1 MNILFIRI
9 TNRISGAEKYNY
21 YLIEALKK
29 YTDINPIIITDCE
42 EFAKEIRDN
51 KYTVY
56 IFPLS
61 IKEIGTKRDIIS
73 VVFQLPIY
81 LITYIKII
89 KNLNS
94 LYHFR
99 IICLESMTEKI
110 FLTILL
116 KILLYK
122 VIWIEH
128 GPLFITQRAWIIK
141 KLYMLNSY
149 ISDKIISV
157 SNNTKK
163 DLIQGGVSQGK
174 IQTLYIGVNIKDFQL
189 RNINKTIL
197 PNNKKIVGYIGTLN
211 KEKGIIDFVH
221 LAKQIIKIDSNII
234 FLIVGDGS
242 LNQYIRSYI
251 RHTSIRKNFLFT
263 GYIKDI
269 RPYIKKMNIIIY
281 PTHHYEGLSITIL
294 EALAMGKIVFARDI
308 GGNSELIH
316 HGKTGYLYKIENTE
330 LVKLILNKIYSYDEQ
345 KRIAYY
351 SILLIKKHFNQQI
364 QSMHFR
370 SLFHSL

>member
-163 DLIQGGVSQGK
+163 DLIQGGV
-174 IQTLYIGVNIKDFQL
+174 
-189 RNINKTIL
+189 
-197 PNNKKIVGYIGTLN
+197 
-211 KEKGIIDFVH
+211 
-221 LAKQIIKIDSNII
+221 
-234 FLIVGDGS
+234 
-242 LNQYIRSYI
+242 
-251 RHTSIRKNFLFT
+251 
-263 GYIKDI
+263 
-269 RPYIKKMNIIIY
+269 
-281 PTHHYEGLSITIL
+281 
-294 EALAMGKIVFARDI
+294 
-308 GGNSELIH
+308 
-316 HGKTGYLYKIENTE
+316 
-330 LVKLILNKIYSYDEQ
+330 
-345 KRIAYY
+345 
-351 SILLIKKHFNQQI
+351 
-364 QSMHFR
+364 
-370 SLFHSL
+370 